1 MTRVKICG
9 ITNREDAEAAAAYGA
24 DALGFIAVPHSPRF
38 VSPERFEEIAAQP
51 PLFVKRVVVVMHPED
66 ANNYPADY
74 IQYYHET
81 TDKGQS
87 RRNTHWR
94 IKCFRMKDASTLDEI
109 QAFSDPVSAL
119 LLDTY
124 HKDKLGGA
132 GETFN
137 WDLAVEAKRLS
148 GKAIILAGG
157 LTPENVADALEAVR
171 PECVDVASGVESS
184 PGVKDHAK
192 VKAFIKAVRAWD
204 ARQS

>member
-1 MTRVKICG
+1 MTRIKICG
-9 ITNREDAEAAAAYGA
+9 ITNREDLEAAAAYGA
-24 DALGFIAVPHSPRF
+24 DALGFIAVPNTPRY
-38 VSPERFEEIAAQP
+38 VSDERFDEIATQP
-51 PLFVKRVVVVMHPED
+51 PLFVKRVVVVMRPED

-81 TDKGQS
+81 TDKAQS
-87 RRNTHWR
+87 RRNTYWR
-94 IKCFRMKDASTLDEI
+94 IKCFRMKDASTLEEI
-109 QAFSDPVSAL
+109 KAFSDPVSAL

-124 HKDKLGGA
+124 HKDKMGGA

-148 GKAIILAGG
+148 GKPIILAGG
-157 LTPENVADALEAVR
+157 LTPENIADALEAVH
-171 PECVDVASGVESS
+171 PDCVDVASGVESS

-204 ARQS
+204 ARQG